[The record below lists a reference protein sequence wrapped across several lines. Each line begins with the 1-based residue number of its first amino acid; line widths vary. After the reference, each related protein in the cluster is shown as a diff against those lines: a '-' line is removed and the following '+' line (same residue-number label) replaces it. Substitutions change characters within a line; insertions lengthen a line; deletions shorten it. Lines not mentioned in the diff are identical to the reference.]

1 MLVIQALYCNENMKP
16 LRTLLNWPVDTC
28 IFFFSLSL
36 SLICAGLLLNSSLKQ
51 RKWCFVLKPVIV
63 ETKKCLSTLSGD
75 EMQTE
80 QMNVCQLF
88 AQVLFKMAT
97 NSPYK
102 MYRMCKLHSQKIF
115 LHAEHPK
122 RPIVFLSSL
131 KTLPC
136 LIKTP
141 LHQGRKL
148 PLHSA
153 QHLQAGGISG

>member
-1 MLVIQALYCNENMKP
+1 MKP
-16 LRTLLNWPVDTC
+16 LRSLLNWPVDTC
-28 IFFFSLSL
+28 IFFFSL

-51 RKWCFVLKPVIV
+51 RKRCFVLKPVIV
-63 ETKKCLSTLSGD
+63 ETKNAFQLCQGMKCRWSKWMYVSCLLNRFSRWRLTAYTKC
-75 EMQTE
+75 TE
-80 QMNVCQLF
+80 CVSCTAKRF
-88 AQVLFKMAT
+88 
-97 NSPYK
+97 S
-102 MYRMCKLHSQKIF
+102 S
-115 LHAEHPK
+115 HAEHPE

-141 LHQGRKL
+141 LHQERKL

>member
-36 SLICAGLLLNSSLKQ
+36 SYMCWSALKFFF
-51 RKWCFVLKPVIV
+51 KTKKMVFCFK
-63 ETKKCLSTLSGD
+63 TCHCGNQKCLSTLSGD

-122 RPIVFLSSL
+122 RPIVFLSIL